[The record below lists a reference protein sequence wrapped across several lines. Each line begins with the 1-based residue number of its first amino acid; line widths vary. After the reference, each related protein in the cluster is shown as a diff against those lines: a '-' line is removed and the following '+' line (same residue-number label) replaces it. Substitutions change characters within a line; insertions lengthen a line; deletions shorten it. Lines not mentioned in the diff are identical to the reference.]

1 MLDWEWLIGDAVI
14 GALLPEAYAGYRRPI
29 VEGLRLFLSRLPGPS
44 VAQILGD
51 QAALPADASA
61 EERLVA
67 LAERCPALHKL
78 GQILA
83 RDRRLA
89 PELRRH
95 LQRLESLPP
104 VTAQS
109 IIEQSLASEIGPLEK
124 LGVMLEPPALAEASV
139 AVVVPFRYSPS
150 GQGDHPG
157 RGVFKILKPGIEER
171 LALELD
177 LLQEV
182 GGLLDDRC
190 DAFGIP
196 QLAYREVFDQVRDK
210 LATEVNLEGEQHHLA
225 QAAETYASEPE
236 VVIPRLYPF
245 CTGRVTAME
254 RIDGHKVTDPGEH
267 DIWDRR
273 RLAELI
279 VEALIAGP
287 IWSPASRATFHADPH
302 AGNLFVT
309 PDHRLA
315 ILDWS
320 LTGSLGE
327 SERVAMTQLVLGGL
341 SLSATQVRS
350 GLLTLAQSR
359 QIDEAAL
366 DRVIQD
372 WLRRIRLGKFPGFS
386 WLMGMLDDAVL
397 RAKLRAATDLLMF
410 RKALLTLDG
419 VLADVSADVRVD
431 EILPVLFL
439 RRLAAEWPRRLWSL
453 PLSRAFPTRLSNED
467 IALLLLRLPS
477 TPARALLENALE
489 LISRI
494 QRRET
499 REGS

>member
-1 MLDWEWLIGDAVI
+1 M
-14 GALLPEAYAGYRRPI
+14 
-29 VEGLRLFLSRLPGPS
+29 
-44 VAQILGD
+44 
-51 QAALPADASA
+51 
-61 EERLVA
+61 
-67 LAERCPALHKL
+67 
-78 GQILA
+78 
-83 RDRRLA
+83 
-89 PELRRH
+89 
-95 LQRLESLPP
+95 
-104 VTAQS
+104 
-109 IIEQSLASEIGPLEK
+109 
-124 LGVMLEPPALAEASV
+124 

-150 GQGDHPG
+150 GHADRPE

-210 LATEVNLEGEQHHLA
+210 LATEVNLKGEQHHLA

-254 RIDGHKVTDPGEH
+254 RIDGHKVTEPGDH

-287 IWSPASRATFHADPH
+287 IWSPANRATFHADPH

-341 SLSATQVRS
+341 SLNTGQVRS
-350 GLLTLAQSR
+350 GLLALAQSR

-453 PLSRAFPTRLSNED
+453 PLSRRSQPASQTRTSPCCCCVCPQPRLSLAGKRGWN
-467 IALLLLRLPS
+467 
-477 TPARALLENALE
+477 
-489 LISRI
+489 
-494 QRRET
+494 
-499 REGS
+499 